1 MSQKICAIIVA
12 YNPTYKKF
20 HQLIKSLIS
29 QVNDIVVVNNGKDSL
44 TFDFLKKSNVKLIQN
59 EHNVGIAQAQNTG
72 IIEAINIG
80 CDFIL
85 TSDQDSE
92 YPYDFTK
99 IMIEELK
106 NLSSNTLCIAPYF
119 RDKNRSNKIE
129 KSVSFNSNGFIF
141 QNKNLIDCY
150 VSHVI
155 SSGML
160 FKASA
165 FEIIGKFDAR
175 FFIDYV
181 DHDWC
186 FRCASK
192 NYKIFQTSKII
203 INHEIGDRPRK
214 VFNKKLIIPS
224 GQRVYYYLRNLFFM
238 MIFKRYTFKIKLYI
252 FKRYLIQLT
261 KFILSEPKN
270 TFKYLLKSLI
280 DTFKMNRMNINEYL
294 KINE

>member
-1 MSQKICAIIVA
+1 MNQKICAIIVA

-20 HQLIKSLIS
+20 QLLIRSLIN
-29 QVNDIVVVNNGKDSL
+29 QVNDIIIVNNGEEPL
-44 TFDFLKKSNVKLIQN
+44 TFDFLKKSNVKLINN
-59 EHNVGIAQAQNTG
+59 ECNLGIAQAQNIG
-72 IIEAINIG
+72 VIEALKLES
-80 CDFIL
+80 DFIL

-92 YPYDFTK
+92 YPHDFIK
-99 IMIEELK
+99 IMIDELK
-106 NLSSNTLCIAPYF
+106 QCSSNTMCIAPYF

-141 QNKNLIDCY
+141 QNQNLIDSY

-165 FEIIGKFDAR
+165 FKIIGKFDAR

-238 MIFKRYTFKIKLYI
+238 MIFKSYTYKIKVYI
-252 FKRYLIQLT
+252 VRRYLIQLT
-261 KFILSEPKN
+261 KFIISEPKN
-270 TFKYLLKSLI
+270 TFKYLLKSII
-280 DTFKMNRMNINEYL
+280 DSCKMYRMDPNENL

>member
-1 MSQKICAIIVA
+1 MTQKICAIIVA
-12 YNPTYKKF
+12 YNPTYEKF
-20 HQLIKSLIS
+20 HLLIRSLIN
-29 QVNDIVVVNNGKDSL
+29 QVNDIIIVNNGEDSL
-44 TFDFLKKSNVKLIQN
+44 TFDFLKKSTVKLIN
-59 EHNVGIAQAQNTG
+59 NKYNIGIAQAQNIG
-72 IIEAINIG
+72 INEAIKLG
-80 CDFIL
+80 SDFIL

-92 YPYDFTK
+92 YPNDFIKT
-99 IMIEELK
+99 MIDELK
-106 NLSSNTLCIAPYF
+106 KCCSNTMCIAPYF
-119 RDKNRSNKIE
+119 RDKNRGNKVE
-129 KSVSFNSNGFIF
+129 KSVSFNSNGFIS
-141 QNKNLIDCY
+141 QNKSLIDCY

-165 FEIIGKFDAR
+165 FEIIGRFDAR

-214 VFNKKLIIPS
+214 VFSQMLIIPS
-224 GQRVYYYLRNLFFM
+224 GQRVYYYMRNLFFM
-238 MIFKRYTFKIKLYI
+238 MIFKRYACKIKIYI
-252 FKRYLIQLT
+252 IKRYLIQLT
-261 KFILSEPKN
+261 KFIMSEPNN
-270 TFKYLLKSLI
+270 TFKYLLKSII
-280 DTFKMNRMNINEYL
+280 DSCRMFNMNFNEYL

>member
-12 YNPTYKKF
+12 YNPTYEKF
-20 HQLIKSLIS
+20 HLLIKSLIN
-29 QVNDIVVVNNGKDSL
+29 QVDDIIIVNNGEDLSN
-44 TFDFLKKSNVKLIQN
+44 FDFIRKSNIKLINN
-59 EHNVGIAQAQNTG
+59 EFNLGIAQAQNIG
-72 IIEAINIG
+72 INEAIKIG
-80 CDFIL
+80 SDFIL

-92 YPYDFTK
+92 YPHDFIK
-99 IMIEELK
+99 IMIDELEK
-106 NLSSNTLCIAPYF
+106 CSSNTLCIAPYF
-119 RDKNRSNKIE
+119 RDKNRNDKIE

-141 QNKNLIDCY
+141 QNKNIIDCY

-192 NYKIFQTSKII
+192 NYKIFQSSKII

-214 VFNKKLIIPS
+214 LFNKRLIIPS
-224 GQRVYYYLRNLFFM
+224 GVRVYYYLRNLFFM
-238 MIFKRYTFKIKLYI
+238 MVFKRYNYKIKIYVV
-252 FKRYLIQLT
+252 KRYLIQLI
-261 KFILSEPKN
+261 KFIMSDPKS
-270 TFKYLLKSLI
+270 TFKYFLKSLI
-280 DTFKMNRMNINEYL
+280 DSLRMYNMNFNKNL